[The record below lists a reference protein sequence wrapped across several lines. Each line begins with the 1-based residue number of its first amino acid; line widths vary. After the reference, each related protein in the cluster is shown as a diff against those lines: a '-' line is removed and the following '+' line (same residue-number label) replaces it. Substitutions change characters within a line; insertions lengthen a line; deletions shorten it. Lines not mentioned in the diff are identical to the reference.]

1 MLDPPEAFEQY
12 DPESEQQK
20 RDEDFENAVQQL
32 SDILFS

>member
-20 RDEDFENAVQQL
+20 RDEDFERSAL
-32 SDILFS
+32 LLDILFS